1 MNNEITIIEIS
12 ADYIYLI
19 IVGNDKL
26 IEQFVNTLN
35 DTNKNSEFISA
46 KINTPTATICYDLS
60 QKINKNITIDNGV
73 EIAQCYTYAEG
84 YDSENHIIMIINND
98 SKPSVLGFP
107 KMELNDDGD
116 PEKTIF
122 DWIKNHTNKIPKS
135 IKKSLKPITLVG
147 ANDEILVFSAML
159 T

>member
-26 IEQFVNTLN
+26 IEQFVATLN
-35 DTNKNSEFISA
+35 SKNDNKEFIA
-46 KINTPTATICYDLS
+46 VKINTPTATTCHDLS
-60 QKINKNITIDNGV
+60 QKLNKNIVIDNGV

-84 YDSENHIIMIINND
+84 YDSKNYIIMVINND
-98 SKPSVLGFP
+98 VQNHTLSFP

-122 DWIKNHTNKIPKS
+122 DWIKSHTVKIPKS
-135 IKKSLKPITLVG
+135 IKKTLKPITLVG
-147 ANDEILVFSAML
+147 TNDEILVFSAML